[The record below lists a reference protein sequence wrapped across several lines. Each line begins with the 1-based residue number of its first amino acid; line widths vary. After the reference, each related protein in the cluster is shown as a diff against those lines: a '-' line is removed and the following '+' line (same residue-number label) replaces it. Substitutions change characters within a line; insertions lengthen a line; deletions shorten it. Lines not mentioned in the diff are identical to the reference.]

1 MAPAETTVRNNP
13 TTPIMAREKMTRLMR
28 ISRNVNPRS
37 PEQTANGLL
46 APPRDQRRRPITS
59 LDRVPEVRQ
68 PKRHNRRR
76 DLFGGSADR
85 VDSGPGTLRAP
96 DYSGVAFIGG
106 SMPLPGNLP
115 KPEGAILHLPG
126 LASKHSRPAPSFPSV
141 ERLPQ
146 MPRSGRARLGPPRGG
161 GGVKCAPRRGGSGGP
176 SACRRP

>member
-1 MAPAETTVRNNP
+1 M
-13 TTPIMAREKMTRLMR
+13 
-28 ISRNVNPRS
+28 
-37 PEQTANGLL
+37 
-46 APPRDQRRRPITS
+46 TS

-115 KPEGAILHLPG
+115 KPGGAILHLPG
-126 LASKHSRPAPSFPSV
+126 LASKHSRPPPSFPSV

-146 MPRSGRARLGPPRGG
+146 MPRAGRARLALRRGG
-161 GGVKCAPRRGGSGGP
+161 GEPNPPGGGGGP
-176 SACRRP
+176 GG